1 MKFFFS
7 VFYDTKFVHGR
18 MFKPINLYGQ
28 VEFLKG
34 QKNFLKNFFFVS
46 LFMFQNE
53 KKKSVGGKM
62 SNRQFLASLRTNF
75 TC

>member
-1 MKFFFS
+1 
-7 VFYDTKFVHGR
+7 